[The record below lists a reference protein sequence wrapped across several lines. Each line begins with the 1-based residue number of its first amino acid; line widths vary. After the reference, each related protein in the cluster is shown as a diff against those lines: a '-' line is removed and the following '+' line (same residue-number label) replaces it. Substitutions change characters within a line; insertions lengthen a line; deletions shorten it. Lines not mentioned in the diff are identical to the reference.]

1 MIRRSAL
8 AMFVLTAAFGFALY
22 NLTYEVQRLETE
34 LRRTNKAMLAESDA
48 IRVLQAEWSYLNEP
62 GRLSALAKK
71 HLHLAAVGGGR
82 IKAVADLPARDGAP
96 ARIEPARIEN
106 VEGQAKGV
114 EARLAKGGT
123 P

>member
-8 AMFVLTAAFGFALY
+8 ALLALAAALGFALY

-34 LRRTNKAMLAESDA
+34 LQRTNKATLAESDT

-62 GRLSALAKK
+62 GRLSTLAKK
-71 HLHLAAVGGGR
+71 HLHLAAVSGGR

-96 ARIEPARIEN
+96 ARIEN
-106 VEGQAKGV
+106 VEVQTKGV
-114 EARLAKGGT
+114 EARLAKSGT

>member
-8 AMFVLTAAFGFALY
+8 AMLVLAAAFGFALY

-34 LRRTNKAMLAESDA
+34 LRRTNKAMLEERDA

-62 GRLSALAKK
+62 GRLSALARK

-96 ARIEPARIEN
+96 ARIET
-106 VEGQAKGV
+106 VEGETKGV
-114 EARLAKGGT
+114 EARFAKGGT